1 MKLLSVVFSFRNEE
15 DNLKELVER
24 IDSSISK
31 LPNWKYECIFVND
44 DSSDNSEKV
53 LIDLQKKYPIKV
65 INLSRRF
72 GIVPGVLAGF
82 KHSNG
87 DALVYMDSDLQDPP
101 ELIPNLIEK
110 FINGAEVVHT
120 KRTKRLGESKIKLF
134 FTKIAYKIINKTSN
148 ISLPIE
154 AGDFKLLSRKVVN
167 HINELKEFN
176 PYLRGISVWI
186 GFKQEF
192 VEYVRQGRKSGST
205 KFSSI
210 FSGDLLSGPIAEF
223 IRGITSYS
231 TGPLFLGILIGLL
244 AIIFSILLILYA
256 IWSKY
261 FGTAVPGSS
270 SVIVAISFFSG
281 VILTTMGIIGIYIAR
296 IYEQIQERPRY
307 IIKNI
312 INKNHEDTK

>member
-1 MKLLSVVFSFRNEE
+1 MKLLSVIFSFRNEE
-15 DNLKELVER
+15 DNIKELVER
-24 IDSSISK
+24 INSSVNK
-31 LPNWKYECIFVND
+31 MQGWEYECIFVND
-44 DSSDNSEKV
+44 DSSDNSEKK
-53 LIDLQKKYPIKV
+53 LIELQKEYPIKI

-82 KHSNG
+82 KHAKG

-101 ELIPNLIEK
+101 ELIPELIEK
-110 FINGAEVVHT
+110 YNNGAEVVHT

-134 FTKIAYKIINKTSN
+134 FTKIAYKLINKTSN

-223 IRGITSYS
+223 VRGITSYS

-244 AIIFSILLILYA
+244 AIIFSFMLILYA
-256 IWSKY
+256 LWSKY

-270 SVIVAISFFSG
+270 GVIVAISFFSG
-281 VILTTMGIIGIYIAR
+281 IILTTIGIIGIYIAR
-296 IYEQIQERPRY
+296 IYEQIQGRPRY

-312 INKNHEDTK
+312 INKDEK

>member
-1 MKLLSVVFSFRNEE
+1 MKLLSIIFSFRNEE
-15 DNLKELVER
+15 GNIKELIER
-24 IDSSISK
+24 INSSIDK
-31 LPNWKYECIFVND
+31 LQDWEYECIFVND
-44 DSSDNSEKV
+44 DSNDNSEKILV
-53 LIDLQKKYPIKV
+53 ELQKKYPIKI

-72 GIVPGVLAGF
+72 GITPGVLAGF
-82 KHSNG
+82 KYAKG

-101 ELIPNLIEK
+101 EIIPKLIEK
-110 FINGAEVVHT
+110 YSNGAEVVHT
-120 KRTKRLGESKIKLF
+120 KRIKRLGESKIKLF

-154 AGDFKLLSRKVVN
+154 AGDFKLLSRKVIN

-223 IRGITSYS
+223 TRGITSYS

-244 AIIFSILLILYA
+244 AIIFSFLLILYA
-256 IWSKY
+256 LWSKY
-261 FGTAVPGSS
+261 LGTAVPGSS
-270 SVIVAISFFSG
+270 GVIIAISFFSG
-281 VILTTMGIIGIYIAR
+281 VILTTIGIIGIYIAR
-296 IYEQIQERPRY
+296 IYEQIQGRPRY

-312 INKNHEDTK
+312 INKDEK